1 VHSPK
6 EVVQRQSTHIPMQK
20 VEEDALHMGNIHTQK
35 ERIRK
40 LHMRHT
46 LREAK
51 QRQMDN
57 IRMQK
62 EIQPN
67 LMDYIHMQKD

>member
-1 VHSPK
+1 MPTGLMP
-6 EVVQRQSTHIPMQK
+6 RDTGPRRSTDGGMLRGMAPRL
-20 VEEDALHMGNIHTQK
+20 D
-35 ERIRK
+35 
-40 LHMRHT
+40 MRHT